1 MFHKDNLG
9 VGHRQD
15 QRDRFLQLMSV
26 SMALYGSMNINV
38 KLIPYESFSKKLK
51 TKVLAQGNKPQ
62 GPKKCPNTKEI
73 YYFQSRPGMYYI
85 NFFKNQ
91 TLSFL
96 SNFAL
101 EF

>member
-1 MFHKDNLG
+1 
-9 VGHRQD
+9 
-15 QRDRFLQLMSV
+15 MSM
-26 SMALYGSMNINV
+26 SLALYGSMNINV

-51 TKVLAQGNKPQ
+51 TKMLAQGNEPQ
-62 GPKKCPNTKEI
+62 GPKKCPKTKEI
-73 YYFQSRPGMYYI
+73 YYFQYYI
-85 NFFKNQ
+85 NIFLNQ